1 MFYPGI
7 GEMVYGMKDDNPRT
21 RERVFEF
28 IVDYKR
34 THDGLAPGIK
44 QIAKECMLS
53 VSTVKY
59 HLLRLENED
68 RIRIVG
74 RRAIEVIGGVWN
86 PPGD

>member
-1 MFYPGI
+1 MELAGR
-7 GEMVYGMKDDNPRT
+7 GNRMKDDNPRT

-28 IVDYKR
+28 IIDYKR
-34 THDGLAPGIK
+34 IHDGLAPGIK
-44 QIAKECMLS
+44 EIAKGCVLS

>member
-1 MFYPGI
+1 MAGW
-7 GEMVYGMKDDNPRT
+7 GNAMKDDNPRT
-21 RERVFEF
+21 RERVFDY
-28 IVDYKR
+28 IGDYKR
-34 THDGLAPGIK
+34 THDGLAPGLK

-74 RRAIEVIGGVWN
+74 RRAIEVVGGVWN
-86 PPGD
+86 LPDP